1 MFSYTRCNVFSA
13 TFPDFYCALFHLVKL
28 GPIYIYIYI
37 YIFRYNSIVDPPF
50 STTVPMGSASDNLDM
65 WQRKHQDQLRQ
76 QQLDSMAIQVRGGGT
91 GLVLDH

>member
-1 MFSYTRCNVFSA
+1 MSVFIYSVQCVFCNISRFLLCTVSFSKAWTN
-13 TFPDFYCALFHLVKL
+13 
-28 GPIYIYIYI
+28 IYI

-76 QQLDSMAIQVRGGGT
+76 QQLDSMATQVRGGGT